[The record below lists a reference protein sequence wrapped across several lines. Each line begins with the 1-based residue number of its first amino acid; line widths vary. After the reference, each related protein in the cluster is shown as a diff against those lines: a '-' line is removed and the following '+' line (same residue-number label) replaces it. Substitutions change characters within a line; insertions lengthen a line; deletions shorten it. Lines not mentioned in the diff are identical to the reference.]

1 MDIIEN
7 YFKEIENKYKDLG
20 LYMKWNHFWKAK
32 EGVSKIEREELLN
45 VFPEIPESLLPENVM
60 QKIKAGQNINIQQLV
75 PIYYITIVKLC
86 QFNNFYS

>member
-32 EGVSKIEREELLN
+32 EGV
-45 VFPEIPESLLPENVM
+45 
-60 QKIKAGQNINIQQLV
+60 
-75 PIYYITIVKLC
+75 
-86 QFNNFYS
+86 